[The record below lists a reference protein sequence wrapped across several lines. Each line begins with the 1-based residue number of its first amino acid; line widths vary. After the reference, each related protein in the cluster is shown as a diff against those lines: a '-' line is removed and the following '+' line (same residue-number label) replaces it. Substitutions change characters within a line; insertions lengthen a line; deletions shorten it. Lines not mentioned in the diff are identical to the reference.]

1 MAIQI
6 GTVDGLITITKNN
19 FKCFTSAIYNFSQD
33 GIEYA
38 VKKGISFG
46 AAFQRYVEPV
56 YTGKSKDFNIA
67 SIGSPAYTRGGK
79 EQSPARGTF
88 CRKMGLLNVDDSH
101 NIFQLTPIAL
111 ELYKENITIEE
122 YAFVLMTKQGI
133 FKDGVYVQNLFAF
146 IAEWF
151 DKHAM
156 ISELDLKS
164 AVCGIYSES
173 DVEKTRIDII
183 LNALALC
190 GLIVNVGSGKY
201 VLASISAAD
210 IFKDFLLH
218 NKRISNALRDD
229 DSCYTNYIGSVEY
242 GIFDILSSE
251 NSSIYAR
258 LYPNICKY
266 IKIKMDKIHQQIFYG
281 APGTGKSHKIKS
293 EVDEKNKICY
303 RTTFHPDSDYS
314 TFVGA
319 YKPSMKPTGTI
330 LASGEKEEIIKY
342 TFVPQAF
349 TKAYVHAWNTK
360 DEVYLV
366 IEEINRGNCAQIFGD
381 LFQLLDRKNGFSE
394 YPIDADSDLED
405 HIKGKLET
413 STRDDIPEQVRAGKK
428 LMLPSNL
435 YIWATMNTS
444 DQSLFPIDS
453 AFKRRWDWVYTPIKQ
468 HDQEYKIVLGD
479 ETEYDWWGFLEK
491 INQVID
497 DATSSEDKKLGY
509 FFVKAQDKVISP
521 EKFVGKVLFYL
532 WNDVFKNY
540 GFDSPIF
547 SKGENKKF
555 AFSDF
560 FTASGEPDTEMVK
573 SFLKKLDETI
583 DKDKPFTKNK
593 SEVAV
598 NPEEVTEPA

>member
-67 SIGSPAYTRGGK
+67 SIDSPAYTRGGK
-79 EQSPARGTF
+79 EQSPARVTF

-164 AVCGIYSES
+164 AVCGIYSDT

-201 VLASISAAD
+201 VLASIPAAD

-229 DSCYTNYIGSVEY
+229 DSCYTNYIGSVEF
-242 GIFDILSSE
+242 GIFDILSSK

-293 EVDEKNKICY
+293 EVDEKHKICY

-349 TKAYVHAWNTK
+349 AKAYVHAWNTK

-381 LFQLLDRKNGFSE
+381 LFQLLDRKDGFSE
-394 YPIDADSDLED
+394 YPIDADADLES
-405 HIKGKLET
+405 HIKEKLEK
-413 STRDDIPEQVRAGKK
+413 STRDDIPELVKAGKK

-453 AFKRRWDWVYTPIKQ
+453 AFKRRWDWVYTPIKL
-468 HDQEYKIVLGD
+468 HDEGYKIVLSD
-479 ETEYDWWGFLEK
+479 DAEYDWWGFLEK

-509 FFVKAQDKVISP
+509 FFVKAQDKKISA

-540 GFDSPIF
+540 GFDNPIF
-547 SKGENKKF
+547 SKGGNKKF
-555 AFSDF
+555 TFSDF
-560 FTASGEPDTEMVK
+560 FTKNGEPETVMVK
-573 SFLKKLDETI
+573 AFLDRLDETI
-583 DKDKPFTKNK
+583 DKENSFKIKNENAD
-593 SEVAV
+593 SSVEDA
-598 NPEEVTEPA
+598 EQA